1 MKNSKA
7 ILMFGVSLLAG
18 IAAAGLATRWIS
30 RQTTAST
37 TPVVVAARDI
47 DLGTPL
53 SRDMLKLVEWP
64 NSSELGD
71 AVADPARLDGRV
83 LNANVRRGE
92 PIVETRLA
100 PVGAKG
106 GLSAVI
112 ADGNRAI
119 TVKVNEVVGVAGF
132 ALPGNYV
139 DILVNIHDDHDKALS
154 KIVLEKILVLAVA
167 QEAARDETKPKVVDA
182 VTLQV
187 TPEQAEKVD
196 LARSV
201 GSLSLV
207 LRNQTDGDSTAT
219 MGARKED
226 LLKLAVTEAPA
237 KPIAAATPRPVV
249 RPAPVVAAPV
259 PAPAPREKVEI
270 IKGVQ
275 RSDVDF

>member
-1 MKNSKA
+1 MKNTRT

-18 IAAAGLATRWIS
+18 IAAAVLAMRWMS
-30 RQTTAST
+30 HETTAAT

-53 SRDMLKLVEWP
+53 ARDMLKLVNWP
-64 NSSELGD
+64 TSSELGD
-71 AVADPARLDGRV
+71 SVSDPARLDGRV
-83 LNANVRRGE
+83 VNANVRRGE

-119 TVKVNEVVGVAGF
+119 TVKVNEVIGVAGF
-132 ALPGNYV
+132 ALPGNFV
-139 DILVNIHDDHDKALS
+139 DILVNTHDDHDRPLS
-154 KIVLEKILVLAVA
+154 KIVLERILVLAVA

-201 GSLSLV
+201 GNLSLV
-207 LRNQTDGDSTAT
+207 LRSQTDGDSTVTA
-219 MGARKED
+219 GARKED
-226 LLKLAVTEAPA
+226 LLKLAASEPA
-237 KPIAAATPRPVV
+237 AK
-249 RPAPVVAAPV
+249 VVAAAPRAAVRPV
-259 PAPAPREKVEI
+259 PAAALPTPAPRERVEI

-275 RSDVDF
+275 RSDVDL